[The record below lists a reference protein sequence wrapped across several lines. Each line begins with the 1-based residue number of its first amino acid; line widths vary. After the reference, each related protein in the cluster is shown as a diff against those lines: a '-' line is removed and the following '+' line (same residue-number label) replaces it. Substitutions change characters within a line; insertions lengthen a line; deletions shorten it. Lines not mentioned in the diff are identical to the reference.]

1 MTVRVLADQKATKD
15 DILDG
20 LEWIQRETTSRDVA
34 MVFLAGHGVN
44 DPAGIYY
51 YLPVNADTD
60 RLKRTG
66 VSFSDIKNTVASLPG
81 KAVLFVDTCHSGNVM
96 GTRRGTADITAVV
109 NELAGA
115 ENGVVVF
122 ASSTG
127 RQYSLEDASWGNGA
141 FTKALVEGVSGK
153 ADYQGKGRITVN
165 MLDLYLSER
174 VKELTGGKQ
183 TPTTTKPQTI
193 PDFPVAVR
201 R

>member
-1 MTVRVLADQKATKD
+1 M
-15 DILDG
+15 
-20 LEWIQRETTSRDVA
+20 
-34 MVFLAGHGVN
+34 
-44 DPAGIYY
+44 
-51 YLPVNADTD
+51 
-60 RLKRTG
+60 
-66 VSFSDIKNTVASLPG
+66 
-81 KAVLFVDTCHSGNVM
+81 DTCHSGNVM
-96 GTRRGTADITAVV
+96 GTRRGVADITAVV
-109 NELAGA
+109 NELASA

-141 FTKALVEGVSGK
+141 FTKALVEGVNGR

-193 PDFPVAVR
+193 SDFPVAVR